1 MISGAKKLDI
11 MRFIV
16 GRFIVFSYEIE
27 FFPKRF

>member
-16 GRFIVFSYEIE
+16 GRFILFSHEIE
-27 FFPKRF
+27 FFPKHF